1 MIIDSHQHFWKY
13 DPVRDSWIDNT
24 MSVLKKDF
32 LPKDLEPLLKKKKLM
47 VA

>member
-13 DPVRDSWIDNT
+13 DPDKDSWIDNT

-32 LPKDLEPLLKKKKLM
+32 LPKHLEPLLKKKLM